1 MMSKRKLQSLIITLI
16 FTLGLIAYN
25 KLHSWLNSNTNNQPK
40 IEQHQSKT
48 NKKEISSSSLITDI
62 DEWSYEKYPNYYSVI
77 GKAQIDD
84 AKFNNLKENLT
95 NPKFE
100 SAITYTGKDSLNR
113 TQAVYAII
121 TLKAIQKSS
130 AEKRHNFQQN
140 DTPSGWT
147 KNEQVKVETTSG
159 MYSGWFWNKSHL
171 VADRLGGKATSDNA
185 ITGTRMQNVGN
196 RSNSG
201 GMYYIEEKTVNYL
214 RTHRTNHVYYVATP
228 IYNNDELIPRYVV
241 VDAKSNDG
249 VLDECVITYNYQ
261 NGYTIDYLNGGFI
274 KN

>member
-1 MMSKRKLQSLIITLI
+1 MISKRKLQSLIITLI
-16 FTLGLIAYN
+16 FTLGLITYN
-25 KLHSWLNSNTNNQPK
+25 KLNSWLNSNTNNQPK
-40 IEQHQSKT
+40 IEQQQSKNNDAPKT
-48 NKKEISSSSLITDI
+48 LIHDI
-62 DEWSYEKYPNYYSVI
+62 DEWSYEKYPNYYSII

-84 AKFNNLKENLT
+84 NKFNNLKENLT
-95 NPKFE
+95 NPNFE

-130 AEKRHNFQQN
+130 AEKRPDFKQN

-147 KNEQVKVETTSG
+147 RNKQVKIETTSG
-159 MYSGWFWNKSHL
+159 IYSGWFWNRSHL
-171 VADRLGGKATSDNA
+171 LADRLGGEATSHNA

-201 GMYYIEEKTVNYL
+201 GMYYIEEKTVDYL
-214 RTHRTNHVYYVATP
+214 RTHRTNHVYYAVTP

-249 VLDECVITYNYQ
+249 ILDERVITYNYQ
-261 NGYTIDYLNGGFI
+261 NGYTIDYLNGGFT